1 MAKQKKCSTCKYS
14 CRISFEGGDRFC
26 QYILITGHR
35 RPCPGGNEC
44 TVYERCRRLRQCG
57 FENLIEGGNDES

>member
-1 MAKQKKCSTCKYS
+1 MEKQKKCSTCKYS

-26 QYILITGHR
+26 QYILITGRR

-44 TVYERCRRLRQCG
+44 TVYDNGKHKRERNSNQGR
-57 FENLIEGGNDES
+57 ESDEC

>member
-14 CRISFEGGDRFC
+14 CRISGEGGDRFC

-35 RPCPGGNEC
+35 RSCPGGNEC
-44 TVYERCRRLRQCG
+44 TAYEKGKRLKEYN
-57 FENLIEGGNDES
+57 FDD